1 MLPPPF
7 PSLFDAEVPPPAAVW
22 ERLSLS
28 LATARKASS
37 AKSVEAFKALTK
49 HSVKPGV
56 SNRAKILQA
65 FVTMGWQ
72 YAAYAN
78 GNTNKKIVQ
87 EAKAK
92 SSSEAASTNNA
103 ATYWNIAIAASL
115 FVTIFLSEKLFQPSP
130 QLQIV
135 HDQTLQKNQNKP
147 TSTNL
152 ARNDGGQKSMTTPL
166 ANDDFDISYDDEQEV
181 ELAEKIWYTTPHS
194 RREPLVANKA
204 QPIDSFVT
212 IDQLSATPDGNYL
225 VALAGEGPSFLVSK
239 KLAGLVNA
247 APQGMEAI
255 THQKTILR
263 LQSQWSSWLVLVQDQ
278 INEKSSVDFSDALE
292 LAAFLAQQEQAP
304 KQ

>member
-7 PSLFDAEVPPPAAVW
+7 PSLFDAEVPPPAAAW

-37 AKSVEAFKALTK
+37 GKSAEAFKALTQ

-72 YAAYAN
+72 YAAN

-147 TSTNL
+147 TSSNL

-263 LQSQWSSWLVLVQDQ
+263 LQSKWSSWLVLVQDQ

-304 KQ
+304 KR